1 MKREFLRGLGV
12 DEEHIPKILDEHHDS
27 LKEYKDSA
35 NKVADLKAELD
46 TANEEL
52 SKRDAQIKELKDATP
67 DNDELQKQL
76 DEYKA
81 NNEKYEQELQST
93 RLNNAIKLA
102 VAKDANDPDDVLQLL
117 DKSDLELDG
126 DTVKGLDDKITA
138 LRESKPYLF
147 EQPKG
152 KTGRTPSN
160 GDAPQSMTKEQIM
173 GMTDPIARQK
183 AIKENMNLFN

>member
-12 DEEHIPKILDEHHDS
+12 EEEHIQKILDEYHDN

-35 NKVADLKAELD
+35 NKASDLQAELD
-46 TANEEL
+46 IANEEL

-67 DNDELQKQL
+67 DNEALQKQL

-81 NNEKYEQELQST
+81 NNEQYEQELKST

-102 VAKDANDPDDVLQLL
+102 VAKDANDPDDVLALL

-126 DTVKGLDDKITA
+126 DTVKGLDEKLEG
-138 LRESKPYLF
+138 LRENKPYLF

-152 KTGRTPSN
+152 KTGRTPQDGN
-160 GDAPQSMTKEQIM
+160 PPQSMTKEQIM

>member
-1 MKREFLRGLGV
+1 MPMQREFLRGLGL
-12 DEEHIPKILDEHHDS
+12 EEETVTKVINEHHS
-27 LKEYKDSA
+27 NIAETEKRA
-35 NKVADLKAELD
+35 NDYKAELD
-46 TANEEL
+46 IAN
-52 SKRDAQIKELKDATP
+52 DELKNRDEQIEDLKKSTT
-67 DNDELQKQL
+67 DNEDLQKQL

-102 VAKDANDPDDVLQLL
+102 VAKDANDPDDVLALL

-152 KTGRTPSN
+152 KTGRTPQDGN
-160 GDAPQSMTKEQIM
+160 PPQSMTKEQIM

>member
-93 RLNNAIKLA
+93 RLNNAIKL
-102 VAKDANDPDDVLQLL
+102 
-117 DKSDLELDG
+117 E
-126 DTVKGLDDKITA
+126 I
-138 LRESKPYLF
+138 
-147 EQPKG
+147 
-152 KTGRTPSN
+152 GR
-160 GDAPQSMTKEQIM
+160 AHV
-173 GMTDPIARQK
+173 
-183 AIKENMNLFN
+183 

>member
-35 NKVADLKAELD
+35 NKVNALTEELE
-46 TANEEL
+46 TANNEL
-52 SKRDAQIKELKDATP
+52 AKRDEQIKELKDATP
-67 DNDELQKQL
+67 DNEELQKQL

-93 RLNNAIKLA
+93 RLNTAIKLA
-102 VAKDANDPDDVLQLL
+102 VAKDANDPSDVLALL
-117 DKSDLELDG
+117 DKDGLELDG
-126 DTVKGLDDKITA
+126 NTVKGLDEKLEV
-138 LRESKPYLF
+138 LRENKPYLF

-152 KTGRTPSN
+152 KTGRTPTE

-173 GMTDPIARQK
+173 GMNDPIARQK

>member
-12 DEEHIPKILDEHHDS
+12 EEEHIQKILDEHHDS

-35 NKVADLKAELD
+35 NKVNALTEELE
-46 TANEEL
+46 TANDEL
-52 SKRDAQIKELKDATP
+52 AKRDAQIKELKDATP
-67 DNDELQKQL
+67 DNEELQKQL

-93 RLNNAIKLA
+93 RLNTAIKLA
-102 VAKDANDPDDVLQLL
+102 VAKDANDPSDVLALL
-117 DKSDLELDG
+117 DKDGLELDG
-126 DTVKGLDDKITA
+126 NTVKGLDEKLEV
-138 LRESKPYLF
+138 LRENKPYLF

-152 KTGRTPSN
+152 KTGRTPTE

-173 GMTDPIARQK
+173 GMNDPIARQK

>member
-1 MKREFLRGLGV
+1 MPMQREFLRGLGL
-12 DEEHIPKILDEHHDS
+12 EEETVTKVINEHHNNIAEME
-27 LKEYKDSA
+27 KKA
-35 NKVADLKAELD
+35 NDYKAELD
-46 TANEEL
+46 SAN
-52 SKRDAQIKELKDATP
+52 DELK
-67 DNDELQKQL
+67 NRDEQIEDLKKSTTNNEDLQKQL

-102 VAKDANDPDDVLQLL
+102 VAKDANDPDDVLALL

-152 KTGRTPSN
+152 KTGRTPQDGN
-160 GDAPQSMTKEQIM
+160 PPQSMTKEQIM